1 MYKAEALECVFL
13 EKDWRETSLEPSGL
27 LPLLWLMGICL
38 GKVRVRCFQLCYHV
52 SEAPGASKS
61 YYQNLIRT
69 LSGPKS
75 SLGNLNLSYP
85 PTLPRHYPLP
95 VQLFKRSSKEMP
107 SQPHLTV
114 LEKRDQFCWERQ
126 VLIPLFL
133 PSKSP
138 LPALSFFSGSWPS
151 FTSFLWLRFMPVF
164 PLTGKVLGNVSLK
177 F

>member
-1 MYKAEALECVFL
+1 MCIFR
-13 EKDWRETSLEPSGL
+13 KDWCETSLEPSGL

-52 SEAPGASKS
+52 SEALGASKS

-75 SLGNLNLSYP
+75 SLGNINLSYP

-107 SQPHLTV
+107 SQSHLTV
-114 LEKRDQFCWERQ
+114 LKKRDQFCWERQ
-126 VLIPLFL
+126 FFDSFIPPIKIS
-133 PSKSP
+133 PSCPILLLRILAQFYSLLVTSVHASIPFDRQSVGECESKILKP
-138 LPALSFFSGSWPS
+138 WLSQ
-151 FTSFLWLRFMPVF
+151 
-164 PLTGKVLGNVSLK
+164 
-177 F
+177 